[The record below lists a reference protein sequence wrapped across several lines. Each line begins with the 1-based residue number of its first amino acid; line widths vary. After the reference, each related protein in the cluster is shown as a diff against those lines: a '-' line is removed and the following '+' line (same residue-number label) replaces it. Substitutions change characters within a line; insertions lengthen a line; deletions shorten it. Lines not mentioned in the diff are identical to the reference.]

1 MPDMSKVG
9 PATRKPKNEA
19 ADKKAIQAA
28 IKASMDAMEK
38 GNAEAAADA
47 VDFPV
52 LMVTDSPTTGEASS
66 MEMTRDQWVA
76 MMKPFMQPM
85 PKDVKFTS
93 KDNITVL
100 TDSLAQV
107 VSEYSMTMGG
117 HKMGWKS
124 SELFVRKNGKWLIKT
139 MTEGGWGDM
148 PVPGQQAKTEAVT
161 K

>member
-1 MPDMSKVG
+1 MPDMTKVG
-9 PATRKPKNEA
+9 PATRKVKNEG

-28 IKASMDAMEK
+28 IKASMTAMEK
-38 GNAEAAADA
+38 ANVEAAADA

-52 LMVTDSPTTGEASS
+52 LMVTDSPTSGEASS
-66 MEMTRDQWVA
+66 MEMNRDQWVA

-85 PKDVKFTS
+85 PKDVKFSS

-117 HKMGWKS
+117 HKTHWKA
-124 SELFVRKNGKWLIKT
+124 SELYVKKNGKWLVKT

-148 PVPGQQAKTEAVT
+148 PVPGQQAKAEPAT